1 MQNKLRIRELRKY
14 EVTYAVSVDQRDQH
28 FKVTFTADDHDIAPG
43 NAVFYRLGN
52 VVRQINAPLIETVIS
67 PVDDEDLTD
76 ISE

>member
-14 EVTYAVSVDQRDQH
+14 EVTYLMTIDQNDEIA
-28 FKVTFTADDHDIAPG
+28 KVIFTADDHDIQPG

-67 PVDDEDLTD
+67 PLDDEDLTD
-76 ISE
+76 IQE

>member
-14 EVTYAVSVDQRDQH
+14 AVTYMVTIDQNDEQ
-28 FKVTFTADDHDIAPG
+28 VTVVFTADDHDIQPG

-67 PVDDEDLTD
+67 PLDDEDLAD
-76 ISE
+76 IQE

>member
-1 MQNKLRIRELRKY
+1 LKNEIRIRELRKY
-14 EVTYAVSVDQRDQH
+14 DVTYMVSIDQQDKKIR
-28 FKVTFTADDHDIAPG
+28 VVFTADDHDIQPG

>member
-14 EVTYAVSVDQRDQH
+14 EVTYLMTIDQNDAIE
-28 FKVTFTADDHDIAPG
+28 KVVFTADDHDIQPG

-67 PVDDEDLTD
+67 PLDAEDLED
-76 ISE
+76 IIS